1 MLNIKIQ
8 KNTFS
13 NKGSKTK
20 LQSIIR
26 KNINAQWY
34 SHNQEN
40 YGKEKE
46 NKKELGRFE
55 DKRCLKSHQ
64 R

>member
-20 LQSIIR
+20 LQINNQ
-26 KNINAQWY
+26 KNINAQ
-34 SHNQEN
+34 
-40 YGKEKE
+40 
-46 NKKELGRFE
+46 
-55 DKRCLKSHQ
+55 
-64 R
+64 